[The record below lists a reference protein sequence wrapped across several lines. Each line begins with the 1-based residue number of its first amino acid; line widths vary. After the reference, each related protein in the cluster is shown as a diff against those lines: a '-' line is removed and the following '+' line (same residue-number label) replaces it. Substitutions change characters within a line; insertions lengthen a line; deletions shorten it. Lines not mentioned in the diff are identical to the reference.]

1 MRCHVLACA
10 TTALIALILICLAS
24 ACQPSPPKSVSS
36 LVKRAADHGLT
47 LRVVPLAKNGP
58 VNDGAFLLL
67 ADDPRAWEE
76 LIELSAHPARLN
88 SWRGVVLCVPDQDYC
103 SIEGQRIG
111 KLILYGDVELIQ
123 RIREAAS
130 H

>member
-1 MRCHVLACA
+1 LAA
-10 TTALIALILICLAS
+10 ALLICLAS
-24 ACQPSPPKSVSS
+24 ACHSSPPPASVST
-36 LVKRAADHGLT
+36 LVKRAAGKGLT

-58 VNDGAFLLL
+58 VNDGAYLML
-67 ADDPRAWEE
+67 ADDQRAWEE

-88 SWRGVVLCVPDQDYC
+88 AWRGVVLCVPNQEYC
-103 SIEGQRIG
+103 SIEGQHIG
-111 KLILYGDVELIQ
+111 NVVLYGDLELIQ